1 MRSLSRIVGFFWF
14 LCLGT
19 VSAGEVSDDWAF
31 RPLRAVPVP
40 AVSTGTPV
48 DAFVNQELAKHGLTL
63 SPEVD
68 RVTLIRRV
76 TFDLIGLPPTIAE
89 IDQFVKDRSPDAFVK
104 LVDRLLASPRYGE
117 RQATA
122 WLDLVRFAESDG
134 FKADDPRPTAWRY
147 RDYVIR
153 SFNSDKPYDRFIR
166 EQLAGDEFWPAD
178 PDAIIG
184 TGFLRHFPDE
194 FNAVNLEQRRQEI
207 LNDITDTTASVFLG
221 VTLGCA
227 RCHDHKFDPLKQTDY
242 YRIQAFF
249 AGYRPVDVPIGAPEK
264 VAEFTRR
271 QQQWD
276 SATAELRRKMAEL
289 EKPFHE
295 KEQKRQ
301 RQRFPKEYADLLDI
315 PAEKR
320 SPLQQQI
327 AAMIEKQ
334 VYSNKDVS
342 KSMKGAVKEQ
352 WDGMARQMAELAKQK
367 PAPLPTAMAMSEVGP
382 SAPVTRLLSRGD
394 WRHPGPEVK
403 PGFLSAID
411 DRDAPIVAGAG
422 RRRALADWIASPKN
436 PLTARVIVNRVW
448 QSHFGRGIVGTPSDF
463 GAQGDKPTHP
473 ELLDWLAGSFVESGW
488 SLKKLHRLI
497 VTSAVYRQNGR
508 YRPELT
514 QVDPDNRLLGRY
526 PRRRLEGE
534 ALRDSALAV
543 AGQLNLKEGGPSV
556 YPELPEELKKS
567 AKNWPVSGTVEE
579 RNRRSVYVAVRRNL
593 RYPFLSLFDAPD
605 AAESCSRR
613 FATTTAPQALF
624 MLNDRLVIDLAQ
636 HFASRVRRDVGDDP
650 LRQTEQAF
658 RLAFGRHPT
667 PEEQSMAR
675 RYLSGLSQAGDGLT
689 DFCHAILNVNEFL
702 FVD

>member
-1 MRSLSRIVGFFWF
+1 
-14 LCLGT
+14 
-19 VSAGEVSDDWAF
+19 
-31 RPLRAVPVP
+31 
-40 AVSTGTPV
+40 
-48 DAFVNQELAKHGLTL
+48 
-63 SPEVD
+63 
-68 RVTLIRRV
+68 
-76 TFDLIGLPPTIAE
+76 
-89 IDQFVKDRSPDAFVK
+89 
-104 LVDRLLASPRYGE
+104 
-117 RQATA
+117 
-122 WLDLVRFAESDG
+122 
-134 FKADDPRPTAWRY
+134 
-147 RDYVIR
+147 
-153 SFNSDKPYDRFIR
+153 
-166 EQLAGDEFWPAD
+166 
-178 PDAIIG
+178 
-184 TGFLRHFPDE
+184 
-194 FNAVNLEQRRQEI
+194 
-207 LNDITDTTASVFLG
+207 
-221 VTLGCA
+221 
-227 RCHDHKFDPLKQTDY
+227 
-242 YRIQAFF
+242 
-249 AGYRPVDVPIGAPEK
+249 
-264 VAEFTRR
+264 
-271 QQQWD
+271 
-276 SATAELRRKMAEL
+276 
-289 EKPFHE
+289 
-295 KEQKRQ
+295 
-301 RQRFPKEYADLLDI
+301 
-315 PAEKR
+315 
-320 SPLQQQI
+320 
-327 AAMIEKQ
+327 
-334 VYSNKDVS
+334 
-342 KSMKGAVKEQ
+342 
-352 WDGMARQMAELAKQK
+352 
-367 PAPLPTAMAMSEVGP
+367 
-382 SAPVTRLLSRGD
+382 
-394 WRHPGPEVK
+394 
-403 PGFLSAID
+403 
-411 DRDAPIVAGAG
+411 
-422 RRRALADWIASPKN
+422 
-436 PLTARVIVNRVW
+436 
-448 QSHFGRGIVGTPSDF
+448 
-463 GAQGDKPTHP
+463 
-473 ELLDWLAGSFVESGW
+473 LAGSFVESGW